1 MKASDFQS
9 LLTETEFKTKV
20 IDLAHA
26 HSWLVHHDRPAR
38 KSDGAWSTPIEGDP
52 GFPDLVLV
60 RDQSVIIVELKT
72 TKGVLLDTQREWM
85 AALTGDGSGRSP
97 RQSARSWVD
106 GMVGAHDLLIDTW
119 RPENWAFIE
128 ETLR

>member
-1 MKASDFQS
+1 MTGFTD
-9 LLTETEFKTKV
+9 LLTEAELKTKV

-26 HSWLVHHDRPAR
+26 RGWMVHHDRAAR
-38 KSDGAWSTPIEGDP
+38 KSDGTWSTPIEGDP

-60 RDQSVIIVELKT
+60 RDQTIIIAELKT
-72 TKGVLLDTQREWM
+72 TKGVLSDPQREWM

-97 RQSARSWVD
+97 RRSAKI
-106 GMVGAHDLLIDTW
+106 GHFLLVVTW
-119 RPENWAFIE
+119 RPEDGAFIE

>member
-1 MKASDFQS
+1 MTGFTD

-26 HSWLVHHDRPAR
+26 RGWLVHHDRPAR
-38 KSDGAWSTPIEGDP
+38 QGEGWATPIEGDP

-72 TKGVLLDTQREWM
+72 TKGVLLDAQRKWL

-97 RQSARSWVD
+97 RRSAWVD
-106 GMVGAHDLLIDTW
+106 DGHGLLVDTW
-119 RPENWAFIE
+119 RPEDWAFIE
-128 ETLR
+128 EMLK

>member
-1 MKASDFQS
+1 MSGVTDV
-9 LLTETEFKTKV
+9 LTDDEFKTKV

-26 HSWLVHHDRPAR
+26 RGWLVHHDRPAR
-38 KSDGAWSTPIEGDP
+38 KSDGGWSTPIEGDP

-60 RDQSVIIVELKT
+60 RDQSIIIVELKT
-72 TKGVLLDTQREWM
+72 TKGVLQELQREWL

-97 RQSARSWVD
+97 RRSAKI
-106 GMVGAHDLLIDTW
+106 GHFLLVDTW
-119 RPENWAFIE
+119 RPEDWAFIE